1 VIRANPVPPLNS
13 ILGPEGERWAPVHGV
28 VALSQAQAVFD
39 AIEALFAEMAEA
51 FTQHGVYV
59 GYLFTAMSTNA
70 LIIEPVF
77 YWPEAR
83 HALIETTI
91 EPEHL
96 ARLPVLADNPAA
108 TAVVT
113 EARRRVIEICA
124 AFGSGH
130 FQIGRGY
137 PYRQSRDAA
146 SWALIETLKAT
157 LDPTGALNPGGLGLA
172 ARATAQS

>member
-1 VIRANPVPPLNS
+1 
-13 ILGPEGERWAPVHGV
+13 
-28 VALSQAQAVFD
+28 
-39 AIEALFAEMAEA
+39 
-51 FTQHGVYV
+51 
-59 GYLFTAMSTNA
+59 MSTNA

-96 ARLPVLADNPAA
+96 ARLPVLTDNPAA

-130 FQIGRGY
+130 FQIGRSY

-157 LDPTGALNPGGLGLA
+157 LDPTGALNPGGLGLGGLGLGGT
-172 ARATAQS
+172 TAKS